1 MSGPVVQNVSLPA
14 DDDAELDFT
23 LSPTG
28 DITLGPGSEIF
39 FDVYEQQF
47 GQPIPGTP
55 AVLSYVLNH
64 GIQITNPD
72 LLQFTVTVARA
83 DTVGL
88 LRNYYYECR
97 VMDVN
102 GSSVTTTV
110 GIFTIT
116 GTEIR
121 V

>member
-1 MSGPVVQNVSLPA
+1 MSGPVVQNVSVPA
-14 DDDAELDFT
+14 DDDAELDFSLT
-23 LSPTG
+23 PTG
-28 DITLGPGSEIF
+28 DIVLGPGSQIF

-55 AVLSYVLNH
+55 AVLSKVLDH

-72 LLQFTVTVARA
+72 LLQFTVTIARA
-83 DTVGL
+83 DTVAM
-88 LRNYYYECR
+88 LRNYYYETR
-97 VMDVN
+97 VVDVN
-102 GSSVTTTV
+102 NSSVTTTV